1 MRAQPRECAEPP
13 PSPWIVEA
21 LARPN
26 VVCSWSSAAEEQRQ
40 LLRLVAQHGQDWD
53 RVAEGLPRHDA
64 TSAAAQFAELA
75 MHPLVTEMH
84 RQLADAHTSMDVQV
98 ADICVNSRAHDQV
111 RVNLSELEAYA
122 QEGMVASNG
131 HAVAIPM

>member
-1 MRAQPRECAEPP
+1 MRAEPRECAEPP

-21 LARPN
+21 LARQN
-26 VVCSWSSAAEEQRQ
+26 GVCSWSCEDSRQ
-40 LLRLVAQHGQDWD
+40 LLRLVAQHGHDWA

-84 RQLADAHTSMDVQV
+84 RQLADAHTSVDVQV
-98 ADICVNSRAHDQV
+98 ADVCVNSRAHDEV